1 MLVKQSHSKCML
13 SGTQV
18 DTEHTCTCFI
28 SLFLA
33 GWLEWFCV
41 DFLLTCYVGTEE
53 WSSRWLESCGQHYC
67 SGITAGQSG
76 CITMTSC
83 QKHGFTSQWL
93 LSQTWLYITMTS
105 CQKDDFTSQWL
116 PVKNMALHHNDFLSE
131 TWLYVT
137 VTSCQKQAL
146 HHSDFLSEI
155 WLYITMTSCQK
166 RGFISQWLLV
176 RNMALRHSDCL
187 SETWLYIRMTSSR
200 QKHIWVTSEWLPQN
214 RNMALHQNDFF

>member
-18 DTEHTCTCFI
+18 DTEHTCTWFI

-105 CQKDDFTSQWL
+105 CQKCGFTSQWL
-116 PVKNMALHHNDFLSE
+116 PVRN
-131 TWLYVT
+131 V
-137 VTSCQKQAL
+137 AL

>member
-116 PVKNMALHHNDFLSE
+116 PVKKH
-131 TWLYVT
+131 
-137 VTSCQKQAL
+137 
-146 HHSDFLSEI
+146 
-155 WLYITMTSCQK
+155 
-166 RGFISQWLLV
+166 GFTSQWLLV